1 MIFVTSPPAW
11 FILSAT
17 ACRPPALQQRIGSA
31 SKPRRRHRRFQTA
44 RCAQGRAISRAPFT
58 SRMAAMSLGIYY
70 WGARSACRRL
80 TLAETKKSKGEQYG
94 VGNSIVT

>member
-1 MIFVTSPPAW
+1 MADRFYALIILFSGWAASAGLMLSVTRDTV
-11 FILSAT
+11 LV
-17 ACRPPALQQRIGSA
+17 
-31 SKPRRRHRRFQTA
+31 
-44 RCAQGRAISRAPFT
+44 
-58 SRMAAMSLGIYY
+58 AAMSLGIYY